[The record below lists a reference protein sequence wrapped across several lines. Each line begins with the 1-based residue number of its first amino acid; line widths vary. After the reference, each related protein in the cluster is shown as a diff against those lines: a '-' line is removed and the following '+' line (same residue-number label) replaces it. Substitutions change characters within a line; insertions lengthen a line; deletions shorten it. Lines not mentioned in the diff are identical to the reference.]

1 MTLKNQN
8 GEENQI
14 KRWGK
19 HLGWNIG
26 LLFIDSKNWKPEANT
41 ALDNRDS
48 GDQSKGVVGKK
59 KLIDTDE
66 LNS

>member
-14 KRWGK
+14 KCWGK
-19 HLGWNIG
+19 HLGWDIG
-26 LLFIDSKNWKPEANT
+26 LLFIDKKNLKLEATT
-41 ALDNRDS
+41 ALDNGDS
-48 GDQSKGVVGKK
+48 GDQSKGVVK